1 MAQPHDTHNH
11 EVFQEDPMV
20 TELLAEL
27 QAMDEKARVEAQFY
41 ALVA

>member
-27 QAMDEKARVEAQFY
+27 QAIDEKGRVEARFY
-41 ALVA
+41 ALIA